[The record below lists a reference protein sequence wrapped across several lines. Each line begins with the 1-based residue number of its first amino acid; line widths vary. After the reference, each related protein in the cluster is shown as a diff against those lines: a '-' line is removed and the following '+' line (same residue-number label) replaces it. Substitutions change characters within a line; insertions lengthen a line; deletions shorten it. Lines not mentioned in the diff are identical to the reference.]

1 MKIKILIPILIL
13 AAVGFSVWWYFTDI
27 LPERNTEE
35 DTSGTPAPSDN
46 ETPQDE
52 DQSGEVVEAMVE
64 GDEYAFSPATVTV
77 KVGSTVKLTF
87 KNIGNTI
94 HTWTIDE
101 LNLDSGSIFPGS
113 SKTIEFDAAEV
124 GTYEIYCAVS
134 GHKESG
140 MVGVL
145 IIE

>member
-13 AAVGFSVWWYFTDI
+13 AAVGFGVWWYFTDI

-35 DTSGTPAPSDN
+35 DTSGTPAPGEEDVD
-46 ETPQDE
+46 ETTAID
-52 DQSGEVVEAMVE
+52 GVVEVTVE
-64 GDEYAFSPATVTV
+64 GDEYSFSPATIAVAAG
-77 KVGSTVKLTF
+77 KTVKLIF
-87 KNIGNTI
+87 KNVGNNI

-101 LNLDSGSIFPGS
+101 LNLDTGSILPGS
-113 SKTIEFDAAEV
+113 SKTIEFEAVEA
-124 GTYEIYCAVS
+124 GTYDIYCAVS